1 MNEKKNKEWILVNEK
16 KEIFSRILNFFV
28 AKISLICGEEGSRQ
42 ISFALMTLQRYS
54 Q

>member
-28 AKISLICGEEGSRQ
+28 AKISLICGEGSRKLV
-42 ISFALMTLQRYS
+42 FALMTLQRYS